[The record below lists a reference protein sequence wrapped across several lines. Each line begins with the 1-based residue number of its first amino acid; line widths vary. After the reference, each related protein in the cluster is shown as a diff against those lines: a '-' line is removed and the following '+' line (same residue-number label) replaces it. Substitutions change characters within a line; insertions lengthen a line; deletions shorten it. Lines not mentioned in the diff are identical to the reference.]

1 MELTTST
8 SPDAAPIVKKR
19 TVRSKFVKN
28 IIRYRAMLLMA
39 MPGVAYLIL
48 NNYLPMF
55 GTVIAFKDVN
65 FAKGIWRSDWVGLKN
80 FDYLF
85 GTSDAFII
93 TRNTLAY
100 NAVFIVV
107 TLICSVSLAILLNE
121 VRKRLMRS
129 FYQSAILLPYF
140 LSAVVIAYLVYSLLS
155 SEYGLLNKVVLPMF
169 DMEPV
174 SWYNETKYWPI
185 FLVLINTWKGVGYYC
200 VIYIAAI
207 VGIDHEYY
215 EAAVIDG
222 ASKWQQ
228 VRNITLPL
236 LSPVIITM
244 VLLQIGRIFYADFG
258 LFYQVPL
265 DSGTLYPVTNVI
277 DTYVYRGLLQLGDL
291 GMASAAGLYQSI
303 VGFVLVML
311 SNLVVR
317 KVDRDQALF

>member
-1 MELTTST
+1 
-8 SPDAAPIVKKR
+8 
-19 TVRSKFVKN
+19 
-28 IIRYRAMLLMA
+28 MLLMA
-39 MPGVAYLIL
+39 LPGIAYLIL

-65 FAKGIWRSDWVGLKN
+65 FAKGIWRSDWIGMKN
-80 FDYLF
+80 FEYLF
-85 GTSDAFII
+85 GTSDAFTI

-107 TLICSVSLAILLNE
+107 TLIASVSLAIMLNE
-121 VRKRLMRS
+121 VRKRIVRS

-155 SEYGLLNKVVLPMF
+155 SEYGLLNKAVLPFFNM
-169 DMEPV
+169 DPV
-174 SWYNETKYWPI
+174 SWYNEPKYWPF

-207 VGIDHEYY
+207 VGIDHDYY
-215 EAAVIDG
+215 EAATIDG
-222 ASKWQQ
+222 ATKWQQ
-228 VRNITLPL
+228 IRNITLPL